1 MVCLK
6 QLPLDLH
13 EQWHRHQDRRRDDE
27 GLEDEQRDAGGQSS
41 PRPCA
46 REHHGGQQSD
56 EGQVLEAQQA
66 HADRE
71 GCLDDVRREEEPGC
85 GAQEFAHR
93 IARGQEVHRG
103 HGPARV
109 RRHRR
114 ETRERPVDGSSNAP
128 LADARRPLATLG
140 ERHDDEEQG
149 EHDARRLF
157 CG

>member
-1 MVCLK
+1 M
-6 QLPLDLH
+6 
-13 EQWHRHQDRRRDDE
+13 
-27 GLEDEQRDAGGQSS
+27 
-41 PRPCA
+41 
-46 REHHGGQQSD
+46 
-56 EGQVLEAQQA
+56 LEAQQT

-85 GAQEFAHR
+85 GAQELAHR

-114 ETRERPVDGSSNAP
+114 EARERPVDGSSNAP
-128 LADARRPLATLG
+128 LADARRPPATLG
-140 ERHDDEEQG
+140 ERHDDEEQEDRANCPAHLSLRAHRQQERAESHAGQHRRDEAFQDRSVRLAPVCPQRDRVADEEQG

-157 CG
+157 RG